1 MTTTPD
7 PPDPRE
13 PPPPPAP
20 APLTYCEGHTHRWDP
35 AFATGDT
42 CNCGLLYLVRRDDGG
57 FAVVIRW

>member
-20 APLTYCEGHTHRWDP
+20 APLTYCEGHTHRWDL
-35 AFATGDT
+35 ATGDT